1 MFYNFRSDKEIDNYA
16 ITYIE
21 KNKRQDMRTS
31 LSGLFKHLRKI
42 KELDCFGD
50 FIILSRITKIDPKFS
65 KSARYSLKMSKE
77 LTDISEREKKQIIR
91 YLSQI

>member
-1 MFYNFRSDKEIDNYA
+1 MFYNFRSDTEIDKFA

-21 KNKRQDMRTS
+21 KNKRQNMRTS

-42 KELDCFGD
+42 KDLDCFGD
-50 FIILSRITKIDPKFS
+50 FIILSRITKIDTKFA
-65 KSARYSLKMSKE
+65 KSTRYSLKMSNE
-77 LTDISEREKKQIIR
+77 LTNRSERDKKRIIR